1 MKYELTTERWN
12 LLGNPTI
19 GGKWYFRKKDKK
31 VWFDIV
37 EQGWTKKGVY
47 LKLSKIK

>member
-12 LLGNPTI
+12 LLGQPTI
-19 GGKWYFRKKDKK
+19 GGKWYFKKKDKK

-37 EQGWTKKGVY
+37 EQSWTKTGVC
-47 LKLSKIK
+47 LKLQKIK